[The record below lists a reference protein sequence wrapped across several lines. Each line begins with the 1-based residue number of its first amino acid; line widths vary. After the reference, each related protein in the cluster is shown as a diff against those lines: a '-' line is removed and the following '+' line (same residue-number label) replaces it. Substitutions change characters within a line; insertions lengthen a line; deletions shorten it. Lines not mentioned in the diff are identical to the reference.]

1 MDAVCHDALVER
13 VLSYLPFVVYDGKAR
28 SFVLCTQRGYVDA
41 TGLDLEHQHVR
52 FSTLCT
58 AIVKNRNVDA
68 AWQALCPSE
77 QEIIHLVCPE
87 TRGSEGCR
95 ALKERLTSIEAVQ
108 RLVAF
113 LQFASYEGQACLGL
127 TLQTWRLLQFI
138 AASIKGGS
146 RSSQW
151 TSEAWKMLLLDE
163 QEAWMKKFGPGVP
176 NPKEIKTSLGGAYMH
191 PYLDPLVNCQKRR
204 DLLAFH
210 ALVLKSIGKIPEASS
225 LPENKWRAVRALRAL
240 VDRDESPFP
249 LSLVALFVD
258 DVVAVSALR
267 DYFAFW
273 IGEKKASVFKEY
285 DGKFWQ
291 GHPATVYYATRVI
304 QRYTRLKS
312 SMVRFQR
319 FQYPKLGNCC
329 YCDVMALYC
338 KDCLELKSI
347 PNFTHP
353 PPGRSVAIDI
363 NADSVVCQLCKS
375 TRVIEVP
382 LFEPCNPSV
391 GLSLSHPDRQPL
403 HICDGS
409 PFCFIKTSYLGS
421 CGTC

>member
-1 MDAVCHDALVER
+1 MDAVFHDALVER
-13 VLSYLPFVVYDGKAR
+13 VVSYLPFVVYEGKAR

-52 FSTLCT
+52 FNTLCT
-58 AIVKNRNVDA
+58 AILKNRNVDA
-68 AWQALCPSE
+68 AWQALCPTE
-77 QEIIHLVCPE
+77 QETIHLVYPE
-87 TRGSEGCR
+87 TRGSDGCR

-113 LQFASYEGQACLGL
+113 LQFVSYEGQASLNL
-127 TLQTWRLLQFI
+127 TRQTWRLLQFI

-146 RSSQW
+146 RSLQW
-151 TSEAWKMLLLDE
+151 TSDAWNALLVDE

-176 NPKEIKTSLGGAYMH
+176 NTKEIKTSLSEAYMH

-210 ALVLKSIGKIPEASS
+210 ALVLKTMGKIPEASS
-225 LPENKWRAVRALRAL
+225 LPENKWRAVRALIAL
-240 VDRDESPFP
+240 VDRDASPFP
-249 LSLVALFVD
+249 LALVALFAED
-258 DVVAVSALR
+258 AVAVSALR

-291 GHPATVYYATRVI
+291 GHPATLYYVTHVI

-312 SMVRFQR
+312 SVVRFQR
-319 FQYPKLGNCC
+319 FQHPKRGNCC

-338 KDCLELKSI
+338 KDCLEIKSI
-347 PNFTHP
+347 PNFSHP
-353 PPGRSVAIDI
+353 PPGRSVAIEI
-363 NADSVVCQLCKS
+363 NAHRVVCQLCKS
-375 TRVIEVP
+375 ARVIDIP
-382 LFEPCNPSV
+382 LFEPRNPSV

-403 HICDGS
+403 HI
-409 PFCFIKTSYLGS
+409 
-421 CGTC
+421 

>member
-1 MDAVCHDALVER
+1 MDAVFHDALVER
-13 VLSYLPFVVYDGKAR
+13 VVSYLPFVVYEGKAR

-58 AIVKNRNVDA
+58 AILKNRNVDA
-68 AWQALCPSE
+68 AWQALCPTE
-77 QEIIHLVCPE
+77 QETIHLVCPE
-87 TRGSEGCR
+87 TRGSDGCR

-113 LQFASYEGQACLGL
+113 LQFVSYEGQASLNL
-127 TLQTWRLLQFI
+127 TRQTWRLLQFI

-146 RSSQW
+146 RSLQW
-151 TSEAWKMLLLDE
+151 TSDAWNALLLDE

-176 NPKEIKTSLGGAYMH
+176 NPKEIKTSLSEAYMH

-210 ALVLKSIGKIPEASS
+210 ALVLKTMGKIPEASS
-225 LPENKWRAVRALRAL
+225 LPENKWRTVRALRGL
-240 VDRDESPFP
+240 VDRDASPFP
-249 LSLVALFVD
+249 LALVALFVED
-258 DVVAVSALR
+258 AVAVSALR

-291 GHPATVYYATRVI
+291 GHPATLYYVTHVI
-304 QRYTRLKS
+304 QRYNRLKS
-312 SMVRFQR
+312 SVVRFQR
-319 FQYPKLGNCC
+319 FQHPKRGNCC

-338 KDCLELKSI
+338 KDCLEIKSI
-347 PNFTHP
+347 PNFSHP
-353 PPGRSVAIDI
+353 PTWAI
-363 NADSVVCQLCKS
+363 
-375 TRVIEVP
+375 R
-382 LFEPCNPSV
+382 CN
-391 GLSLSHPDRQPL
+391 
-403 HICDGS
+403 
-409 PFCFIKTSYLGS
+409 
-421 CGTC
+421 

>member
-1 MDAVCHDALVER
+1 MDAVFHDALVER
-13 VLSYLPFVVYDGKAR
+13 VVSYLPFVVYEGKAR

-58 AIVKNRNVDA
+58 AILKNRNVDE
-68 AWQALCPSE
+68 AWQALCPTE
-77 QEIIHLVCPE
+77 QETIHLVCPE
-87 TRGSEGCR
+87 TRGSDGCR

-113 LQFASYEGQACLGL
+113 LQFVSYEGQASLNL
-127 TLQTWRLLQFI
+127 TRQTWRLLQFI

-146 RSSQW
+146 RSLQW
-151 TSEAWKMLLLDE
+151 TSDAWNALLVDE

-176 NPKEIKTSLGGAYMH
+176 NPKEIKTSLSEAYMH

-210 ALVLKSIGKIPEASS
+210 ALVLKTMGKIPEASS

-240 VDRDESPFP
+240 VDRDASPFP
-249 LSLVALFVD
+249 LALVALFAED
-258 DVVAVSALR
+258 AVAVSALR

-291 GHPATVYYATRVI
+291 GHPATLYYVTHVI

-312 SMVRFQR
+312 SVVRLQR
-319 FQYPKLGNCC
+319 FQHPKRGHCC

-338 KDCLELKSI
+338 KDCLEIKSI
-347 PNFTHP
+347 PNFSHP

-363 NADSVVCQLCKS
+363 NANRVVCQLCKS
-375 TRVIEVP
+375 ARVIDIP
-382 LFEPCNPSV
+382 LFKPRNPSV

-409 PFCFIKTSYLGS
+409 PFCFMKTSYLGS